1 MIVVASHHQKMIFL
15 FLYEKRKK
23 EIIPTEI
30 SNGNR
35 A

>member
-1 MIVVASHHQKMIFL
+1 MTAVASHHQKNELCF
-15 FLYEKRKK
+15 FVKK